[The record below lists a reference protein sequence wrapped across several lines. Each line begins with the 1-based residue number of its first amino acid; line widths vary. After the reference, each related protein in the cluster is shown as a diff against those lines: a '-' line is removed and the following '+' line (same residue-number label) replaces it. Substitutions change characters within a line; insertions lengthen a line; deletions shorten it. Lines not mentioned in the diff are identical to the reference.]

1 MILHLAVDEKFIDM
15 AYRSFELA
23 NPGGNEFVIVSN
35 SNRLQYIKSAKVKI
49 LNHDKILKHEFLNSL
64 KKYDFIVLHALTGI
78 NQEIVVKALPEI
90 KFLWLGWGYDY
101 YNCFKEGEKSLFQP
115 LTLTL
120 YNSHQKKPTLY
131 ELLRSKAALLYH
143 LLMNRHNLFKKCLC
157 KIDYFSPVLP
167 SEYELCRDQFDRLR
181 AKYISWNY
189 GTLEDDLSIEGLSLE
204 GNNILLGNSAS
215 YANNHLEALDCLQ
228 QIGRNL
234 PGKIIT
240 PLSYG
245 NALYRESILENGK
258 KMGNI
263 FTPLIDF
270 MPPKDYLKLISSCRY
285 VIMNHLRQQAM
296 GNIVMMMN
304 LGASIFLNP
313 ENPAYSF
320 FVDRGAHIFRVDDLS
335 PSSNFKDFDL
345 NDEQIKKNRAIL
357 KGHWGRKEILEKT
370 RKLIEAVISSHKQ
383 KMEK

>member
-1 MILHLAVDEKFIDM
+1 MILHIALDEKFIDM
-15 AYRSFELA
+15 AYHSFEA
-23 NPGGNEFVIVSN
+23 ARPGENEFVIVSEDKQ
-35 SNRLQYIKSAKVKI
+35 LKYVKSAGVRIISSKEAVKPRF
-49 LNHDKILKHEFLNSL
+49 LKSL
-64 KKYDFIVLHALTGI
+64 SNYDFVVLHSLTGI
-78 NQEIVVKALPEI
+78 NMQILNKSAPEV

-101 YNCFKEGEKSLFQP
+101 YNYFKEGESALLQP
-115 LTLTL
+115 STLAL
-120 YNSHQKKPTLY
+120 YNSHQKQTTLY
-131 ELLRSKAALLYH
+131 KLLRSKAALLYH
-143 LLMNRHNLFKKCLC
+143 LFMNRHNLFKKCLC
-157 KIDYFSPVLP
+157 RIDYFSPVLP
-167 SEYELCRDQFDRLR
+167 VEYELCRDQFDRLR

-228 QIGRNL
+228 QLGRSL

-245 NALYRESILENGK
+245 NAVYRDSIMENGK

-320 FVDRGAHIFRVDDLS
+320 FVDRGAHVFRVDDLS
-335 PSSNFKDFDL
+335 PSRNFRDFDL
-345 NDEQIKKNRAIL
+345 TDEQIEKNRSIL
-357 KGHWGRKEILEKT
+357 KDHWGREEILQKT
-370 RKLIEAVISSHKQ
+370 KKLIDVVISTAKL